1 MTEKQIHTVVVDDDK
16 HYLFLHE
23 FLIKKS
29 NLCQDP
35 VSLISGELAKDYLK
49 KNYQTDQ
56 QFLIFLD
63 IYMPNLD
70 GWAVLDFIESS
81 FKTLNIKVILV
92 SSSVNKDDKAKSKEY
107 ASVIDYVEKPL
118 LMSHLKDL
126 QKQLF

>member
-1 MTEKQIHTVVVDDDK
+1 M
-16 HYLFLHE
+16 
-23 FLIKKS
+23 
-29 NLCQDP
+29 
-35 VSLISGELAKDYLK
+35 ISGELAKDYLK